1 MLYIQLMIEGDLVH
15 QSMPYLNYV
24 CKSYKGLKLIDVLI
38 STRESDVKVA
48 NILKNQYVLILQDF
62 RV

>member
-1 MLYIQLMIEGDLVH
+1 MSYIQLMIEGVLVH

-24 CKSYKGLKLIDVLI
+24 CKTYKGLKLIDVWI
-38 STRESDVKVA
+38 STCESDVKVA